1 MKLDNDRLDNAC
13 FLPCSGDC
21 RRNRTPS
28 LRLSCNMVDVDGNFN
43 LANIGYPNW
52 LRMVRNLANLEGFDT
67 LETHIDVNAWIEER
81 ARDAHR

>member
-1 MKLDNDRLDNAC
+1 
-13 FLPCSGDC
+13 
-21 RRNRTPS
+21 
-28 LRLSCNMVDVDGNFN
+28 MVDVDGNFN